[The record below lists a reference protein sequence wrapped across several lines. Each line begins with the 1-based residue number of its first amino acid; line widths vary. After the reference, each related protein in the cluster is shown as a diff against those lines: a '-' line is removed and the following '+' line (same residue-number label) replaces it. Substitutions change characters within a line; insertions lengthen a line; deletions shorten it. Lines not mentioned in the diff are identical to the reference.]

1 MKFCVIGLGRFGYHV
16 ATRLA
21 ENGMEVL
28 GVDSNEL
35 IVSSIKDYITQA
47 VSISINDENSLR
59 SIGVD
64 EMDVVIVAVG
74 ENFAA
79 SILITALLK
88 KRLKIPQVITRAI
101 SDIHK
106 EILVLTGA
114 DQVILP
120 EQETAIV
127 LANNLSLP
135 FTVLSRIGKQFSI
148 AQIEAPSAFI
158 GKTLK
163 KIALQD
169 HYRVTAIG
177 IKKQEE
183 VKLIEKEY
191 VIAKGD
197 QLVLAGLNR
206 DIETVANL

>member
-16 ATRLA
+16 ATTLA
-21 ENGMEVL
+21 ENGMEVM
-28 GVDSNEL
+28 GIDSNET
-35 IVSSIKDYITQA
+35 IVASIKDYVTQA
-47 VSISINDENSLR
+47 VAITIIDQHSLR
-59 SIGVD
+59 AIGVD

-88 KRLKIPQVITRAI
+88 KRLAIPKVITRAI

-106 EILVLTGA
+106 EILLLTGA

-135 FTVLSRIGKQFSI
+135 FTALSRIGKQFSI
-148 AQIEAPSAFI
+148 AQIKAPESFV
-158 GKTLK
+158 GKTIK
-163 KIALQD
+163 KIALYD
-169 HYRVTAIG
+169 HYRVTCLG
-177 IKKQEE
+177 VRKNDE
-183 VKLIEKEY
+183 VKPVDKDYQISAQDKLILAGFNDDLEA
-191 VIAKGD
+191 IAK
-197 QLVLAGLNR
+197 L
-206 DIETVANL
+206 

>member
-16 ATRLA
+16 ATKLA

-28 GVDSNEL
+28 GVEINEA
-35 IVSSIKDYITQA
+35 IVASIKDYITQA
-47 VSISINDENSLR
+47 VAISITDENSLR
-59 SIGVD
+59 SIGVE

-88 KRLKIPQVITRAI
+88 KKLKIPQVITRAI

-148 AQIEAPSAFI
+148 AQIEAPTSFI
-158 GKTLK
+158 GKTVK
-163 KIALQD
+163 KIALYD
-169 HYRVTAIG
+169 HYRVTCIG
-177 IKKQEE
+177 TKKADEIKLLTKDH
-183 VKLIEKEY
+183 VF
-191 VIAKGD
+191 AKGE
-197 QLVLAGLNR
+197 QLILAGANR
-206 DIETVANL
+206 DLETVAQL